1 MHLDDY
7 NCVCCSMGIE
17 EDLHHLFSGCSFASA
32 VSTVQ
37 IFLSR
42 MTTTWK
48 SSWIVSRL
56 SYIYDPCFFM
66 EIMITMC
73 WVIWTMRNDT
83 IFKTIPHSAQRC
95 KLIFNKEFA
104 LVILKAKTKFHPHI
118 KLQLEAYVYFFLIF
132 SFLSLYLEE
141 LSALFALFVEI
152 FYNGWNHLKF
162 SATDLT
168 PPIF

>member
-1 MHLDDY
+1 
-7 NCVCCSMGIE
+7 VFAVGIE

-83 IFKTIPHSAQRC
+83 IFKTIPHSVQRC
-95 KLIFNKEFA
+95 KLIFNEEFA

-132 SFLSLYLEE
+132 RFFLCILRNCQHFLLYL
-141 LSALFALFVEI
+141 LRFFTMVGIA
-152 FYNGWNHLKF
+152 
-162 SATDLT
+162 
-168 PPIF
+168 